1 MKIAIVRLSALGD
14 IIVSAVFLAAIKE
27 RLPNAQIEWF
37 VDERFSAILE
47 HSPYI
52 DKLHP
57 IALKSAL
64 KTFNPLKI
72 FKLFKSL
79 RAYEYDIIIDMQG
92 LVKSALI
99 AQTLKA
105 PKKVGFDYASARE
118 GLSAFFYSQK
128 VSIAYNEPILKRNFT
143 LLSHALN
150 LSQKEISNEISESLS
165 SRSKVFSYQDSPK
178 IDALNLNENKLK
190 ILFVLETS
198 KINKTYPTERFKELA
213 LMLENFQI
221 CLLWHAN
228 EDKANALYG
237 ALKNQRDVLLLPK
250 LTLNEVKALLFKM
263 DLIIGGD
270 TGITHLAWALQK
282 PSITL
287 YGNTPMERFKL
298 ESPINVSL
306 TANSNANYHKK
317 DFSIQNIEPKKI
329 KECVLNILKE
339 KNDL

>member
-27 RLPNAQIEWF
+27 RFANAQIEWF

-57 IALKSAL
+57 IALKSTL
-64 KTFNPLKI
+64 TTFNPLKI

-79 RAYEYDIIIDMQG
+79 RAYEYDIVIDMQG
-92 LVKSALI
+92 LIKSALI
-99 AQTLKA
+99 TQMLKA

-128 VSIAYNEPILKRNFT
+128 VSIAYNEPVLKRNFT
-143 LLSHALN
+143 LLFHALN
-150 LSQKEISNEISESLS
+150 LPKKEISESLS

-198 KINKTYPTERFKELA
+198 KINKTYPIERFKELA
-213 LMLENFQI
+213 LALENFQI
-221 CLLWHAN
+221 CLLWHAS
-228 EDKANALYG
+228 EDKATALYG

-306 TANSNANYHKK
+306 TGNSNANYHKK

-339 KNDL
+339 KE

>member
-14 IIVSAVFLAAIKE
+14 IIVSAVFLALIKE
-27 RLPNAQIEWF
+27 RFTNAQIEWF
-37 VDERFSAILE
+37 VDERFGAILE

-57 IALKSAL
+57 IALKSTL
-64 KTFNPLKI
+64 TTFNPLKI

-79 RAYEYDIIIDMQG
+79 RAYEYDMVIDMQG
-92 LVKSALI
+92 LIKSALI
-99 AQTLKA
+99 TQMLKA
-105 PKKVGFDYASARE
+105 PKKVGFDCASARE

-128 VSIAYNEPILKRNFT
+128 VSIAYNESILKRNFT

-150 LSQKEISNEISESLS
+150 LPKKEISEGLR

-178 IDALNLNENKLK
+178 IDALNLNKNKPK

-198 KINKTYPTERFKELA
+198 KINKTYPIERFKELA
-213 LMLENFQI
+213 LALENFQI
-221 CLLWHAN
+221 CLLWHAD
-228 EDKANALYG
+228 EYKANALYG

-306 TANSNANYHKK
+306 TGNSNANYHKK

-339 KNDL
+339 KK

>member
-14 IIVSAVFLAAIKE
+14 IIVGAVFLAAIKE
-27 RLPNAQIEWF
+27 CLPNAQIEWF

-64 KTFNPLKI
+64 KTLNPLKI

-99 AQTLKA
+99 TQMLKA

-128 VSIAYNEPILKRNFT
+128 VSIAYDEPILKRNFT
-143 LLSHALN
+143 LLSQALN
-150 LSQKEISNEISESLS
+150 LPKNEISDGLS
-165 SRSKVFSYQDSPK
+165 SRAKVFSYQDSPK
-178 IDALNLNENKLK
+178 INALNLNQNKPK

-198 KINKTYPTERFKELA
+198 QINKTYPTERFKELA

-221 CLLWHAN
+221 CLLWHA
-228 EDKANALYG
+228 DKHKATTLYH
-237 ALKNQRDVLLLPK
+237 ALKHQRDVLLLPK

-306 TANSNANYHKK
+306 TGNSNANYHKK
-317 DFSIQNIEPKKI
+317 DFSIQNIDPKKI

-339 KNDL
+339 KE

>member
-27 RLPNAQIEWF
+27 RFTNAQIEWF
-37 VDERFSAILE
+37 VDERFGAILE

-57 IALKSAL
+57 IALKSTL
-64 KTFNPLKI
+64 TTFNPLKI

-79 RAYEYDIIIDMQG
+79 RAYEYDIVIDMQG
-92 LVKSALI
+92 LIKSALI
-99 AQTLKA
+99 TQMLKA
-105 PKKVGFDYASARE
+105 PKKVGFDYASAKE

-128 VSIAYNEPILKRNFT
+128 VSIAYNEPVLKRNFT

-150 LSQKEISNEISESLS
+150 LPKKEISEGLS
-165 SRSKVFSYQDSPK
+165 SRAKVFSYQDSPK
-178 IDALNLNENKLK
+178 IDALNLNKNKLK

-198 KINKTYPTERFKELA
+198 KINKTYPIERFKELA
-213 LMLENFQI
+213 LALENFQI
-221 CLLWHAN
+221 CLLWHAS
-228 EDKANALYG
+228 EDKATALYG

-306 TANSNANYHKK
+306 TGNSNANYHKK

-339 KNDL
+339 KE

>member
-27 RLPNAQIEWF
+27 RFTDAQIEWF

-99 AQTLKA
+99 TQMLKA

-118 GLSAFFYSQK
+118 SLSAFFYSQK
-128 VSIAYNEPILKRNFT
+128 VSIAYDEPILKRNFT
-143 LLSHALN
+143 LLSQALN
-150 LSQKEISNEISESLS
+150 LPKEEISESLS
-165 SRSKVFSYQDSPK
+165 SRAKVFSYQDSPK
-178 IDALNLNENKLK
+178 IDALNLNQNKLK

-198 KINKTYPTERFKELA
+198 KINKTYPIERFKELA
-213 LMLENFQI
+213 LALENFQI
-221 CLLWHAN
+221 CLLWHAD
-228 EDKANALYG
+228 EHKATTLYH
-237 ALKNQRDVLLLPK
+237 ALKHQRDALLLPK

-306 TANSNANYHKK
+306 TGNSNANYHKK
-317 DFSIQNIEPKKI
+317 DFSIQNIDPKKI

-339 KNDL
+339 KE

>member
-27 RLPNAQIEWF
+27 CLPNAQIEWF
-37 VDERFSAILE
+37 VDERFGAILE

-79 RAYEYDIIIDMQG
+79 RAYEYDIVIDMQG

-105 PKKVGFDYASARE
+105 PRKVGFDCTSARE

-128 VSIAYNEPILKRNFT
+128 VSIAYNEPVLKRNFT

-150 LSQKEISNEISESLS
+150 LPQKEILEGLS

-198 KINKTYPTERFKELA
+198 KINKTYPIERFKELA

-263 DLIIGGD
+263 DLIVGGD

-306 TANSNANYHKK
+306 TGNSKANYHKK
-317 DFSIQNIEPKKI
+317 DFSIQNIDPKKI

>member
-14 IIVSAVFLAAIKE
+14 IIVGAVFLAAIKE
-27 RLPNAQIEWF
+27 RFTNAQIEWF
-37 VDERFSAILE
+37 VDERFGAILE

-64 KTFNPLKI
+64 TTFNPLKI

-79 RAYEYDIIIDMQG
+79 RAYEYDIVIDMQG
-92 LVKSALI
+92 LIKSALI
-99 AQTLKA
+99 TQMLKA

-128 VSIAYNEPILKRNFT
+128 VSIAYNEPVLKRNFM

-150 LSQKEISNEISESLS
+150 LPQKEISEEISLS

-178 IDALNLNENKLK
+178 IDALNLNKNKLK

-198 KINKTYPTERFKELA
+198 KINKTYPIERFKELA
-213 LMLENFQI
+213 LALENFQI
-221 CLLWHAN
+221 CLLWHAD
-228 EDKANALYG
+228 EDKATALYG

-306 TANSNANYHKK
+306 TGNSNANYHKK

-339 KNDL
+339 KE

>member
-14 IIVSAVFLAAIKE
+14 IIVSAVFLAVIKE
-27 RLPNAQIEWF
+27 CLPNAQIEWF
-37 VDERFSAILE
+37 VDERFGAILE

-57 IALKSAL
+57 IALKSTL
-64 KTFNPLKI
+64 TTFNPLKI

-79 RAYEYDIIIDMQG
+79 RAYEYDIVIDMQG

-99 AQTLKA
+99 AQMLKA

-118 GLSAFFYSQK
+118 SLSAFFYSQK
-128 VSIAYNEPILKRNFT
+128 VSIAYDEPILKRNFT
-143 LLSHALN
+143 LLFHALN
-150 LSQKEISNEISESLS
+150 LPKNKISEGLS
-165 SRSKVFSYQDSPK
+165 SRAKVFSYQDSPK
-178 IDALNLNENKLK
+178 IGALNLNRNKPK

-213 LMLENFQI
+213 LALENFQI
-221 CLLWHAN
+221 CLLWHAD

-282 PSITL
+282 ASITL

-306 TANSNANYHKK
+306 TGNSSANYHKK

-339 KNDL
+339 KE

>member
-1 MKIAIVRLSALGD
+1 MKIAIIRLSALGD

-27 RLPNAQIEWF
+27 RFTDAQIEWF

-64 KTFNPLKI
+64 KTLNPLKI

-99 AQTLKA
+99 TQMLKA

-128 VSIAYNEPILKRNFT
+128 VSIAYDEPILKRNFT

-150 LSQKEISNEISESLS
+150 LPKNEISEGLN
-165 SRSKVFSYQDSPK
+165 SRFKVFSYQDSPK
-178 IDALNLNENKLK
+178 INALNLNQNKPK

-213 LMLENFQI
+213 LALENFQI
-221 CLLWHAN
+221 CLLWHAD
-228 EDKANALYG
+228 EHKATTLYH
-237 ALKNQRDVLLLPK
+237 ALKHQRDVLLLPK

-263 DLIIGGD
+263 DVIIGGD

-306 TANSNANYHKK
+306 TGNSNANYHKK
-317 DFSIQNIEPKKI
+317 DFSIQNIDPKKI

-339 KNDL
+339 KE

>member
-27 RLPNAQIEWF
+27 CLPNAQIEWF
-37 VDERFSAILE
+37 VDERFGAILE

-57 IALKSAL
+57 IALKNAL

-99 AQTLKA
+99 TQMLKA

-128 VSIAYNEPILKRNFT
+128 VSIAYDEPILKRNFT
-143 LLSHALN
+143 LLSQALN
-150 LSQKEISNEISESLS
+150 LPKNEISESLS
-165 SRSKVFSYQDSPK
+165 SRSKVFFYQDSPK
-178 IDALNLNENKLK
+178 INALNWNQNKPK

-221 CLLWHAN
+221 CLLWHAD
-228 EDKANALYG
+228 EDKATTLYH
-237 ALKNQRDVLLLPK
+237 ALKHQCDVLLLPK

-263 DLIIGGD
+263 DVIIGGD

-306 TANSNANYHKK
+306 TGNSNANYHKK
-317 DFSIQNIEPKKI
+317 DFSIQNIDPKKI

-339 KNDL
+339 KE

>member
-27 RLPNAQIEWF
+27 RFTNAQIEWF
-37 VDERFSAILE
+37 VDERFGTILE

-57 IALKSAL
+57 IALKSTL
-64 KTFNPLKI
+64 TTFNPLKI

-79 RAYEYDIIIDMQG
+79 RAYEYDIVIDMQG
-92 LVKSALI
+92 LIKSALI
-99 AQTLKA
+99 TQMLKA

-128 VSIAYNEPILKRNFT
+128 VSIAYNEPVLKRNFT

-150 LSQKEISNEISESLS
+150 LSQKEISEGLS

-178 IDALNLNENKLK
+178 IDALNLNKNKPK

-198 KINKTYPTERFKELA
+198 KINKTYPIERFKELA
-213 LMLENFQI
+213 LALENFQI
-221 CLLWHAN
+221 CLLWHADEN
-228 EDKANALYG
+228 KATALYG

-306 TANSNANYHKK
+306 TGNSNANYHKK

-339 KNDL
+339 KE

>member
-27 RLPNAQIEWF
+27 RFTNAQIEWF
-37 VDERFSAILE
+37 VDERFGAILE

-57 IALKSAL
+57 IALKSTL
-64 KTFNPLKI
+64 TTFNPLKI

-79 RAYEYDIIIDMQG
+79 RAYEYDIVIDMQG
-92 LVKSALI
+92 LIKSALI
-99 AQTLKA
+99 TQMLKA

-128 VSIAYNEPILKRNFT
+128 VSIAYDEPILKRNFT
-143 LLSHALN
+143 LLSQALN
-150 LSQKEISNEISESLS
+150 LPKNEISEGLS
-165 SRSKVFSYQDSPK
+165 SRFKVFSYQDSPK

-221 CLLWHAN
+221 CLLWHAD

-237 ALKNQRDVLLLPK
+237 ALKNQCDVLLLPK

-306 TANSNANYHKK
+306 TGNSNANYHKK
-317 DFSIQNIEPKKI
+317 DFSIQNIEPKNI

-339 KNDL
+339 KE

>member
-14 IIVSAVFLAAIKE
+14 IIVGAVFLAAIKE
-27 RLPNAQIEWF
+27 CLPNAQIEWF
-37 VDERFSAILE
+37 VDERFGAILE
-47 HSPYI
+47 YSPYI

-57 IALKSAL
+57 IALKSTL
-64 KTFNPLKI
+64 TTFNPLKI

-79 RAYEYDIIIDMQG
+79 RAYEYDIVIDMQG

-99 AQTLKA
+99 TQTLKA

-128 VSIAYNEPILKRNFT
+128 VSIAYNEPVLKRNFT
-143 LLSHALN
+143 LLSRALN
-150 LSQKEISNEISESLS
+150 LPKKEISESLS

-178 IDALNLNENKLK
+178 IDALNLNQNKLK

-198 KINKTYPTERFKELA
+198 KINKTYPIERFKELA
-213 LMLENFQI
+213 LALENFQI
-221 CLLWHAN
+221 CLLWHAD
-228 EDKANALYG
+228 EEKAATLYG
-237 ALKNQRDVLLLPK
+237 ALKDQRDVLLLPK
-250 LTLNEVKALLFKM
+250 LTLNEVKVLLFKM

-306 TANSNANYHKK
+306 TGNSNANYHKK

-339 KNDL
+339 KE

>member
-14 IIVSAVFLAAIKE
+14 IIVSAVFLALIKE
-27 RLPNAQIEWF
+27 RFTNAQIEWF
-37 VDERFSAILE
+37 VDERFGAILE

-57 IALKSAL
+57 IALKSIL
-64 KTFNPLKI
+64 TTFNPLKI

-79 RAYEYDIIIDMQG
+79 RAYEYDIVIDMQG
-92 LVKSALI
+92 LIKSALI
-99 AQTLKA
+99 TQMLKA

-128 VSIAYNEPILKRNFT
+128 VSIAYNESILKRNFT

-150 LSQKEISNEISESLS
+150 LPKKEISEGLN

-178 IDALNLNENKLK
+178 IDALNLNKNKPK

-198 KINKTYPTERFKELA
+198 KINKTYPIERFKELA
-213 LMLENFQI
+213 LALENFQI
-221 CLLWHAN
+221 CLLWHAS
-228 EDKANALYG
+228 EDKATALYG

-306 TANSNANYHKK
+306 TGNSNANYHKK

-339 KNDL
+339 KE

>member
-27 RLPNAQIEWF
+27 RFANAQIEWF

-57 IALKSAL
+57 IALKSTLA
-64 KTFNPLKI
+64 TFNPLKI

-79 RAYEYDIIIDMQG
+79 RTYEYDIVIDMQG
-92 LVKSALI
+92 LIKSALI
-99 AQTLKA
+99 TQTLKA

-128 VSIAYNEPILKRNFT
+128 VSIAYNESILKRNFT

-150 LSQKEISNEISESLS
+150 LPKKEILEGLS

-178 IDALNLNENKLK
+178 IDALNLNKNKPK

-198 KINKTYPTERFKELA
+198 KINKTYPIERFKELA
-213 LMLENFQI
+213 LALENFQI
-221 CLLWHAN
+221 CLLWHAS
-228 EDKANALYG
+228 EDKATALYG

-306 TANSNANYHKK
+306 TGNSNANYHKK

-339 KNDL
+339 KE

>member
-14 IIVSAVFLAAIKE
+14 IIVSAVFLALIKE
-27 RLPNAQIEWF
+27 RFTNAQIEWF
-37 VDERFSAILE
+37 VDERFGAILE

-57 IALKSAL
+57 IALKSTL
-64 KTFNPLKI
+64 TTFNPLKI

-79 RAYEYDIIIDMQG
+79 RAYEYDIVIDMQG
-92 LVKSALI
+92 LIKSALI
-99 AQTLKA
+99 TQMLKA

-118 GLSAFFYSQK
+118 SLSAFFYSQK
-128 VSIAYNEPILKRNFT
+128 ISIAYNEPVLKRNFT

-150 LSQKEISNEISESLS
+150 LPKKEISEGLS

-178 IDALNLNENKLK
+178 IDALNLNKNKLK

-198 KINKTYPTERFKELA
+198 KINKTYPIERFKELA
-213 LMLENFQI
+213 LALENFQI
-221 CLLWHAN
+221 CLLWHAD
-228 EDKANALYG
+228 EDKATTLYG

-306 TANSNANYHKK
+306 TGNSNANYHKK

-339 KNDL
+339 KE

>member
-14 IIVSAVFLAAIKE
+14 IIVSAVFLALIKE
-27 RLPNAQIEWF
+27 RFTNAQIEWF
-37 VDERFSAILE
+37 VDERFGAILE

-57 IALKSAL
+57 IALKSTL
-64 KTFNPLKI
+64 TTFNPLKI

-79 RAYEYDIIIDMQG
+79 RAYEYDMVIDMQG
-92 LVKSALI
+92 LIKSALI
-99 AQTLKA
+99 TQMLKA
-105 PKKVGFDYASARE
+105 PKKVGFDCASARE

-128 VSIAYNEPILKRNFT
+128 VSIAYNEPVLKRNFT

-150 LSQKEISNEISESLS
+150 LPKKEISEGLS

-178 IDALNLNENKLK
+178 IDALNLNKNKPK

-198 KINKTYPTERFKELA
+198 KINKTYPIERFKELA
-213 LMLENFQI
+213 LALENFQI
-221 CLLWHAN
+221 CLLWHAS
-228 EDKANALYG
+228 EDKATALYG

-306 TANSNANYHKK
+306 TGNSNANYHKK

-339 KNDL
+339 KE

>member
-14 IIVSAVFLAAIKE
+14 IIVSAVFLALIKE
-27 RLPNAQIEWF
+27 RFTNAQIEWF
-37 VDERFSAILE
+37 VDERFGAILE

-57 IALKSAL
+57 IALKSTL
-64 KTFNPLKI
+64 TTFNPLKI

-79 RAYEYDIIIDMQG
+79 RAYEYDIVIDMQG
-92 LVKSALI
+92 LIKSALI
-99 AQTLKA
+99 TQMLKA

-128 VSIAYNEPILKRNFT
+128 VSIAYNESVLKRNFT

-150 LSQKEISNEISESLS
+150 LPKKEISEGLR

-178 IDALNLNENKLK
+178 IDALNLNKNKPK

-198 KINKTYPTERFKELA
+198 KINKTYPIERFKELA
-213 LMLENFQI
+213 LALENFQI
-221 CLLWHAN
+221 CLLWHADEN
-228 EDKANALYG
+228 KATALYG

-298 ESPINVSL
+298 ESPINISL
-306 TANSNANYHKK
+306 TGNSNANYHKK

-339 KNDL
+339 KE

>member
-27 RLPNAQIEWF
+27 CLPNAQIEWF

-99 AQTLKA
+99 TQMLKA

-128 VSIAYNEPILKRNFT
+128 VSIAYDEPILKRNFT
-143 LLSHALN
+143 LLSQALN
-150 LSQKEISNEISESLS
+150 LPKEEISQSLS
-165 SRSKVFSYQDSPK
+165 SRFKVFSYQDSPK
-178 IDALNLNENKLK
+178 INALNLNQNKPK

-221 CLLWHAN
+221 CLLWHAD

-237 ALKNQRDVLLLPK
+237 TLKHQRDVLLLPK

-306 TANSNANYHKK
+306 TGNSNANYHKK

-339 KNDL
+339 KE

>member
-27 RLPNAQIEWF
+27 RFTDAQIEWF
-37 VDERFSAILE
+37 VDERFGAILE

-57 IALKSAL
+57 IALKSTL
-64 KTFNPLKI
+64 TTFNPLKI

-79 RAYEYDIIIDMQG
+79 RAYEYDIVIDMQG
-92 LVKSALI
+92 LIKSALI
-99 AQTLKA
+99 TQMLKA

-128 VSIAYNEPILKRNFT
+128 VSIAYDEPILKRNFT
-143 LLSHALN
+143 LLSQALN
-150 LSQKEISNEISESLS
+150 LPKNEISEGLS
-165 SRSKVFSYQDSPK
+165 SRFKVFSYQDSPK

-213 LMLENFQI
+213 LALENFQI
-221 CLLWHAN
+221 CLLWHAD

-306 TANSNANYHKK
+306 TGNSNANYHKK

>member
-27 RLPNAQIEWF
+27 RFTDAQIEWF

-57 IALKSAL
+57 IALKSVL

-99 AQTLKA
+99 TQMLKA

-128 VSIAYNEPILKRNFT
+128 VSITYDEPILKRNFT

-150 LSQKEISNEISESLS
+150 LPKNEISEGLS

-178 IDALNLNENKLK
+178 INALNLNQNKPK

-213 LMLENFQI
+213 LALENFQI
-221 CLLWHAN
+221 CLLWHAD
-228 EDKANALYG
+228 EDKATTLYHS
-237 ALKNQRDVLLLPK
+237 LKYQRDILLLPK

-263 DLIIGGD
+263 DVIIGGD

-306 TANSNANYHKK
+306 TGNSNANYHKK
-317 DFSIQNIEPKKI
+317 DFSIQNIDPKKI

-339 KNDL
+339 KE

>member
-27 RLPNAQIEWF
+27 RFTNAQIEWF
-37 VDERFSAILE
+37 VDERFGAILE

-64 KTFNPLKI
+64 TTFNPLKI

-92 LVKSALI
+92 LIKSALI
-99 AQTLKA
+99 TQMLKA

-150 LSQKEISNEISESLS
+150 LPKKEISEGLS
-165 SRSKVFSYQDSPK
+165 SRFKVFSYQDSPK
-178 IDALNLNENKLK
+178 INALNLNQNKPK

-198 KINKTYPTERFKELA
+198 KINKTYPIERFKDLA

-221 CLLWHAN
+221 CLLWHAD

-237 ALKNQRDVLLLPK
+237 ALKNQCDALLLPK

-306 TANSNANYHKK
+306 TGNSNANYHKK

-339 KNDL
+339 KE

>member
-27 RLPNAQIEWF
+27 RFTNAQIEWF

-57 IALKSAL
+57 IALKSTL
-64 KTFNPLKI
+64 TTFNPLKI

-92 LVKSALI
+92 LIKSALI
-99 AQTLKA
+99 TQMLKA

-128 VSIAYNEPILKRNFT
+128 VSIAYDEPVLKRNFT
-143 LLSHALN
+143 LLFHALN
-150 LSQKEISNEISESLS
+150 LPKKEISESLS
-165 SRSKVFSYQDSPK
+165 SRSKVFSYQDSLK
-178 IDALNLNENKLK
+178 IDALNLNKNKLK

-198 KINKTYPTERFKELA
+198 KINKTYPIERFKELA
-213 LMLENFQI
+213 LALENFQI
-221 CLLWHAN
+221 CLLWHAD
-228 EDKANALYG
+228 EKKAATLYG
-237 ALKNQRDVLLLPK
+237 ALKNQCDALLLPK

-282 PSITL
+282 ASITL

-306 TANSNANYHKK
+306 TSNSNANYHKK

-339 KNDL
+339 KE

>member
-14 IIVSAVFLAAIKE
+14 IIVGAVFLAVIKE
-27 RLPNAQIEWF
+27 CLPNAQIEWF
-37 VDERFSAILE
+37 VDERFGAILE

-57 IALKSAL
+57 IALKSTL
-64 KTFNPLKI
+64 TTFNPLKI

-79 RAYEYDIIIDMQG
+79 RAYEYDIVIDMQG

-99 AQTLKA
+99 TQMLKA

-150 LSQKEISNEISESLS
+150 LPKKEISESLS
-165 SRSKVFSYQDSPK
+165 SRAKVFSYQDSPK
-178 IDALNLNENKLK
+178 IDALNLNQNKLK

-213 LMLENFQI
+213 LALENFQI
-221 CLLWHAN
+221 CLLWHAD

-237 ALKNQRDVLLLPK
+237 TLKNQCNVLLLPK

-282 PSITL
+282 ASITL

-306 TANSNANYHKK
+306 TGNSNANYHKK
-317 DFSIQNIEPKKI
+317 DFSIQNIDPKKI

-339 KNDL
+339 KE

>member
-1 MKIAIVRLSALGD
+1 M
-14 IIVSAVFLAAIKE
+14 SAVFLTLIKE
-27 RLPNAQIEWF
+27 RFANAQIEWF
-37 VDERFSAILE
+37 VDERFGAILE

-57 IALKSAL
+57 IALKSTL
-64 KTFNPLKI
+64 TTFNPLKI

-79 RAYEYDIIIDMQG
+79 RAYEYDIVIDMQG
-92 LVKSALI
+92 LIKSALI
-99 AQTLKA
+99 TQMLKA

-128 VSIAYNEPILKRNFT
+128 VSIAYNKPVLKRNFT
-143 LLSHALN
+143 LLSHALS
-150 LSQKEISNEISESLS
+150 LPQKEISEGLR

-178 IDALNLNENKLK
+178 IDALNLNKNKPK

-198 KINKTYPTERFKELA
+198 KINKTYPIERFKELA
-213 LMLENFQI
+213 LALENFQI
-221 CLLWHAN
+221 CLLWHADEN
-228 EDKANALYG
+228 KATALYG

-306 TANSNANYHKK
+306 TGNSNANYHKK

-339 KNDL
+339 KE

>member
-27 RLPNAQIEWF
+27 RFTNAQIEWF

-64 KTFNPLKI
+64 TTFNPLKI

-79 RAYEYDIIIDMQG
+79 RAYEYDIVIDMQG
-92 LVKSALI
+92 LIKSALI
-99 AQTLKA
+99 TQMLKA

-118 GLSAFFYSQK
+118 SLSAFFYSQK
-128 VSIAYNEPILKRNFT
+128 ISIAYNEPVLKRNFT

-150 LSQKEISNEISESLS
+150 LPKKEISEGLS

-178 IDALNLNENKLK
+178 IDALNLNKNKLK
-190 ILFVLETS
+190 ILFILETS
-198 KINKTYPTERFKELA
+198 KINKTYPIERFKELA
-213 LMLENFQI
+213 LALENFQI
-221 CLLWHAN
+221 CLLWHAD
-228 EDKANALYG
+228 ETEATALYG

-306 TANSNANYHKK
+306 TGNSNANYHKK

-339 KNDL
+339 KE

>member
-14 IIVSAVFLAAIKE
+14 IIVSAVFLAMIKE
-27 RLPNAQIEWF
+27 RFIHAQIEWF

-64 KTFNPLKI
+64 KSFNPLKI

-92 LVKSALI
+92 LIKSALI
-99 AQTLKA
+99 TQCLKA

-118 GLSAFFYSQK
+118 GLSALFYSQK
-128 VSIAYNEPILKRNFT
+128 VSIAYEEPILKRNFT
-143 LLSHALN
+143 LISQALN
-150 LSQKEISNEISESLS
+150 LPKKEISQSLN
-165 SRSKVFSYQDSPK
+165 SRSKVFSYQDSSQ
-178 IDALNLNENKLK
+178 INALNLNENKPK

-198 KINKTYPTERFKELA
+198 KINKTYPIERFKELA
-213 LMLENFQI
+213 LMLESVQI
-221 CLLWHAN
+221 CLLWHAD
-228 EDKANALYG
+228 EKKAAALYD
-237 ALKNQRDVLLLPK
+237 ALKNQCDILLLPK
-250 LTLNEVKALLFKM
+250 LTLNEVKALLFRM

-282 PSITL
+282 ASITL

-298 ESPINVSL
+298 ESPINISL
-306 TANSNANYHKK
+306 TSNANASYHKK
-317 DFSIQNIEPKKI
+317 DFSIQNIEPKRI
-329 KECVLNILKE
+329 KECVLNLLKE
-339 KNDL
+339 KE

>member
-27 RLPNAQIEWF
+27 CLPNAQIEWF

-47 HSPYI
+47 HSPYV
-52 DKLHP
+52 DKLHS

-99 AQTLKA
+99 TQMLKA

-128 VSIAYNEPILKRNFT
+128 VSIAYDEPILKRNFT

-150 LSQKEISNEISESLS
+150 LPKNEISESLS

-178 IDALNLNENKLK
+178 INALNLNQNKLK

-213 LMLENFQI
+213 LALENFQI
-221 CLLWHAN
+221 CLLWHADG
-228 EDKANALYG
+228 DKANALYG
-237 ALKNQRDVLLLPK
+237 ALKNQCDVLLLPK

-306 TANSNANYHKK
+306 TGNSNASYHKK

-339 KNDL
+339 KE

>member
-14 IIVSAVFLAAIKE
+14 IIVSAVFLALIKE
-27 RLPNAQIEWF
+27 RFANAQIEWF
-37 VDERFSAILE
+37 VDERFGAILE

-57 IALKSAL
+57 IALKSTL
-64 KTFNPLKI
+64 TTFNPLKI

-79 RAYEYDIIIDMQG
+79 RAYEYDIVIDMQG
-92 LVKSALI
+92 LIKSALI
-99 AQTLKA
+99 TQMLKA

-143 LLSHALN
+143 LLFHALN
-150 LSQKEISNEISESLS
+150 LPKKEISEGLS

-178 IDALNLNENKLK
+178 IDALNLNENKPK

-198 KINKTYPTERFKELA
+198 KINKTYPIERFKELA
-213 LMLENFQI
+213 LALENFQI
-221 CLLWHAN
+221 CLLWHAS

-306 TANSNANYHKK
+306 TGNSNANYHKK

-339 KNDL
+339 KE

>member
-14 IIVSAVFLAAIKE
+14 IIVSAVFLALIKE
-27 RLPNAQIEWF
+27 RFTNAQIEWF
-37 VDERFSAILE
+37 VDERFGAILE

-57 IALKSAL
+57 IALKSTL
-64 KTFNPLKI
+64 TTFNPLKI

-79 RAYEYDIIIDMQG
+79 RAYEYDMIIDMQG
-92 LVKSALI
+92 LIKSALI
-99 AQTLKA
+99 TQMLKA

-128 VSIAYNEPILKRNFT
+128 VSIAYNEPVLKRNFT

-150 LSQKEISNEISESLS
+150 LPKKEISESLS

-178 IDALNLNENKLK
+178 INALNLNQNKPK

-198 KINKTYPTERFKELA
+198 KINKTYPIERFKELA
-213 LMLENFQI
+213 LALENFQI
-221 CLLWHAN
+221 CLLWHAD
-228 EDKANALYG
+228 EDRATALYG

-306 TANSNANYHKK
+306 TGNSNANYHKK

-339 KNDL
+339 KE

>member
-14 IIVSAVFLAAIKE
+14 IIVSAVFLAMIKE
-27 RLPNAQIEWF
+27 RFTNAQIEWF

-57 IALKSAL
+57 IALKSTL

-92 LVKSALI
+92 LIKSAI
-99 AQTLKA
+99 ITQCLKA
-105 PKKVGFDYASARE
+105 PKKVGFDYTSARE
-118 GLSAFFYSQK
+118 SLSALFYSQK
-128 VSIAYNEPILKRNFT
+128 VSIAYDEPILKRNFT
-143 LLSHALN
+143 LISQALN
-150 LSQKEISNEISESLS
+150 LPKKEISESLI
-165 SRSKVFSYQDSPK
+165 SRAKVFSYQNSSQ
-178 IDALNLNENKLK
+178 INALNLNENKPK

-198 KINKTYPTERFKELA
+198 KTNKTYPIERFKELA
-213 LMLENFQI
+213 LMLESVQI
-221 CLLWHAN
+221 CLLWHAD
-228 EDKANALYG
+228 EKKAVALYCT
-237 ALKNQRDVLLLPK
+237 LKNQCDVLLLPK
-250 LTLNEVKALLFKM
+250 LTLNEVKALLFRM

-282 PSITL
+282 ASITL

-306 TANSNANYHKK
+306 TGNSNASYHKK
-317 DFSIQNIEPKKI
+317 DFSIQNIEPERI
-329 KECVLNILKE
+329 KECVLNLLKE
-339 KNDL
+339 KE

>member
-14 IIVSAVFLAAIKE
+14 IIVSAVFLAVIKE
-27 RLPNAQIEWF
+27 CLPNAQIEWF

-57 IALKSAL
+57 IALKSVL
-64 KTFNPLKI
+64 TTFNPLKI

-79 RAYEYDIIIDMQG
+79 RAYEYDIVIDMQG

-99 AQTLKA
+99 TQMLKA

-118 GLSAFFYSQK
+118 GLSTFFYSQK

-150 LSQKEISNEISESLS
+150 LPQKEISEGLS
-165 SRSKVFSYQDSPK
+165 SRFKVFSYQDSLK
-178 IDALNLNENKLK
+178 IDALNLNQNKPK

-198 KINKTYPTERFKELA
+198 KVNKTYPTERFKELA
-213 LMLENFQI
+213 LALENFQI
-221 CLLWHAN
+221 CLLWHAD
-228 EDKANALYG
+228 EYKATALYG
-237 ALKNQRDVLLLPK
+237 ALKDQRDVLLLPK

-306 TANSNANYHKK
+306 TGNSNANYHKK
-317 DFSIQNIEPKKI
+317 DFSIQNIEPKNI
-329 KECVLNILKE
+329 KECILNILKE
-339 KNDL
+339 KE

>member
-27 RLPNAQIEWF
+27 RFTNAQIEWF

-57 IALKSAL
+57 IALKSTL
-64 KTFNPLKI
+64 TTFNPLKI

-79 RAYEYDIIIDMQG
+79 RAYEYDIVIDMQG
-92 LVKSALI
+92 LIKSALI
-99 AQTLKA
+99 TQMLKA

-128 VSIAYNEPILKRNFT
+128 VSIAYNEPVLKRNFT

-150 LSQKEISNEISESLS
+150 LPKKEISEGLS

-178 IDALNLNENKLK
+178 IDALNLNKNKPK

-198 KINKTYPTERFKELA
+198 KINKTYPIERFKELA
-213 LMLENFQI
+213 LALENFQI
-221 CLLWHAN
+221 CLLWHAS
-228 EDKANALYG
+228 EDKATALYG

-306 TANSNANYHKK
+306 TGNSNANYHKK

-339 KNDL
+339 KE

>member
-14 IIVSAVFLAAIKE
+14 IIVSAVFLALIKE
-27 RLPNAQIEWF
+27 RFTNAQIEWF

-57 IALKSAL
+57 IALKRTL
-64 KTFNPLKI
+64 TTFNPLKI

-79 RAYEYDIIIDMQG
+79 RAYEYDIVIDMQG
-92 LVKSALI
+92 LIKSALI
-99 AQTLKA
+99 TQMLKA
-105 PKKVGFDYASARE
+105 PKKVGFDCTSARE

-128 VSIAYNEPILKRNFT
+128 VSIAYNESVLKRNFT

-150 LSQKEISNEISESLS
+150 LPKKEISEGLR

-178 IDALNLNENKLK
+178 IDALNLNKNKPK

-198 KINKTYPTERFKELA
+198 KINKTYPIERFKELA
-213 LMLENFQI
+213 LALENFQI
-221 CLLWHAN
+221 CLLWHADEN
-228 EDKANALYG
+228 KATALYG
-237 ALKNQRDVLLLPK
+237 ALKNQCDVLLLPK

-306 TANSNANYHKK
+306 TGNSNANYHKK

>member
-14 IIVSAVFLAAIKE
+14 IIVSAVFLALIKE
-27 RLPNAQIEWF
+27 CLPNTQIEWF
-37 VDERFSAILE
+37 VDERFGAILE

-52 DKLHP
+52 DKIHP

-64 KTFNPLKI
+64 TTFNPLKI
-72 FKLFKSL
+72 FKLLKSL

-92 LVKSALI
+92 LIKSALI
-99 AQTLKA
+99 TQTLKA

-128 VSIAYNEPILKRNFT
+128 VSIAYDEPILKRNFT
-143 LLSHALN
+143 LLFHALN
-150 LSQKEISNEISESLS
+150 LPKNEISEGLS
-165 SRSKVFSYQDSPK
+165 SRAKVFSYQDSPQ
-178 IDALNLNENKLK
+178 IDALNLNKNKPK

-198 KINKTYPTERFKELA
+198 KTNKTYPIERFKDLA

-221 CLLWHAN
+221 CLLWHAD
-228 EDKANALYG
+228 EHKATTLYH
-237 ALKNQRDVLLLPK
+237 ALKHQRDALLLPK

-306 TANSNANYHKK
+306 TGNSNANYHKK
-317 DFSIQNIEPKKI
+317 DFSIQNIDPKKI

-339 KNDL
+339 KE

>member
-1 MKIAIVRLSALGD
+1 M
-14 IIVSAVFLAAIKE
+14 SAVFLAAIKE
-27 RLPNAQIEWF
+27 RFIDAQIEWF

-57 IALKSAL
+57 IALKSTL
-64 KTFNPLKI
+64 TTLNPLKI

-79 RAYEYDIIIDMQG
+79 RAYEYDIVIDMQG
-92 LVKSALI
+92 LIKSALI
-99 AQTLKA
+99 TQMLKA

-128 VSIAYNEPILKRNFT
+128 VSIAYDEPILKRNFT
-143 LLSHALN
+143 LLFHALN
-150 LSQKEISNEISESLS
+150 LPKNEISEGLS
-165 SRSKVFSYQDSPK
+165 SRFKVFSYQDSPK
-178 IDALNLNENKLK
+178 IDALNLNKNKPK

-198 KINKTYPTERFKELA
+198 KTNKTYPIERFKDLA

-221 CLLWHAN
+221 CLLWHAD
-228 EDKANALYG
+228 EHKATTLYH
-237 ALKNQRDVLLLPK
+237 ALKHQRDALLLPK

-306 TANSNANYHKK
+306 TGNLNANYHKK
-317 DFSIQNIEPKKI
+317 DFSIQNIDPKKI

-339 KNDL
+339 KE

>member
-27 RLPNAQIEWF
+27 CLPNAQIEWF
-37 VDERFSAILE
+37 VDERFGAILE

-64 KTFNPLKI
+64 TTFNPLKI

-79 RAYEYDIIIDMQG
+79 RAYEYDIVIDMQG

-99 AQTLKA
+99 AQMLKA

-150 LSQKEISNEISESLS
+150 LPKKEISEGLS
-165 SRSKVFSYQDSPK
+165 SRAKVFSYQPSLK
-178 IDALNLNENKLK
+178 IDALNLNQNKPK

-198 KINKTYPTERFKELA
+198 KINKTYPIERFKDLA

-221 CLLWHAN
+221 CLLWHAD
-228 EDKANALYG
+228 EHKATTLYG
-237 ALKNQRDVLLLPK
+237 ALKGQRDVLLLPK

-306 TANSNANYHKK
+306 TGNSNANYHKK
-317 DFSIQNIEPKKI
+317 DFSIQNIDPKKI

-339 KNDL
+339 KE

>member
-27 RLPNAQIEWF
+27 RFTNAQIEWF
-37 VDERFSAILE
+37 VDERFGAILE

-57 IALKSAL
+57 IALKSTL
-64 KTFNPLKI
+64 TTFNPLKI

-79 RAYEYDIIIDMQG
+79 RAYEYDIVIDMQG
-92 LVKSALI
+92 LIKSALI
-99 AQTLKA
+99 AQMLKA
-105 PKKVGFDYASARE
+105 PKKVGFDYASAKE

-128 VSIAYNEPILKRNFT
+128 VSIAYNEPVLKRNFT

-150 LSQKEISNEISESLS
+150 LPKNEISESLS
-165 SRSKVFSYQDSPK
+165 SRAKVFSYQDSLK
-178 IDALNLNENKLK
+178 IDALNLNKNKPK

-198 KINKTYPTERFKELA
+198 KINKTYPIERFKELA
-213 LMLENFQI
+213 LALENFQI
-221 CLLWHAN
+221 CLLWHAD
-228 EDKANALYG
+228 EYKATALYG

-306 TANSNANYHKK
+306 TGNSNANYHKK

-339 KNDL
+339 KE

>member
-14 IIVSAVFLAAIKE
+14 IIVSAVFLAMIKE
-27 RLPNAQIEWF
+27 RFIHAQIEWF

-47 HSPYI
+47 YSPYI

-64 KTFNPLKI
+64 KSFNPLKI

-92 LVKSALI
+92 LIKSALI
-99 AQTLKA
+99 TQCLKA

-118 GLSAFFYSQK
+118 GLSALFYSQK
-128 VSIAYNEPILKRNFT
+128 VSIAYEEPILKRNFT
-143 LLSHALN
+143 LISQALN
-150 LSQKEISNEISESLS
+150 LPKKEISQSLT
-165 SRSKVFSYQDSPK
+165 SRSKVFSYQDSLQ
-178 IDALNLNENKLK
+178 INALNLNENKPK

-198 KINKTYPTERFKELA
+198 KINKTYPIERFKELA
-213 LMLENFQI
+213 LMLESVQI
-221 CLLWHAN
+221 CLLWHAD
-228 EDKANALYG
+228 EKKAAALYD
-237 ALKNQRDVLLLPK
+237 ALKNQCDILLLPK
-250 LTLNEVKALLFKM
+250 LTLNEVKALLFRM

-306 TANSNANYHKK
+306 TSNANANYHKK
-317 DFSIQNIEPKKI
+317 DFSIQNIEPKRI
-329 KECVLNILKE
+329 KECVLNLLKE
-339 KNDL
+339 KE

>member
-27 RLPNAQIEWF
+27 CLPNAQIEWF
-37 VDERFSAILE
+37 VDERFGAILE

-64 KTFNPLKI
+64 TTFNPLKI

-92 LVKSALI
+92 LIKSALI
-99 AQTLKA
+99 TQMLKA

-128 VSIAYNEPILKRNFT
+128 VSIAYDEPILKRNFT
-143 LLSHALN
+143 LLSQALN
-150 LSQKEISNEISESLS
+150 LPKNEISEGLS

-178 IDALNLNENKLK
+178 IDALNLNENKPK

-198 KINKTYPTERFKELA
+198 KINKTYPIERFKELA
-213 LMLENFQI
+213 LALENFQI
-221 CLLWHAN
+221 CLLWHAS
-228 EDKANALYG
+228 EDKATALYHT
-237 ALKNQRDVLLLPK
+237 LKNQRDVLLLPK

-306 TANSNANYHKK
+306 TGNSNANYHKK
-317 DFSIQNIEPKKI
+317 DFSIKNIEPKKI